1 MAVGLHSYW
10 LQGCG
15 LHNCLLQ
22 GFCFAQVLIVG
33 LLVFTVIGCRAAGI
47 CFPDFRTAQG
57 YCGAGGRGGITP
69 ESTSHLD
76 ILLKLFFPLSPS
88 FPPSLLP
95 FFLSPSPAPFSWYR
109 VSLHRL
115 RLTSNLLASC
125 LPSSGVMGLFR
136 LLDTQNVGIYRILGD
151 LLAFFCQVASWR
163 FSSCPSLLHC

>member
-1 MAVGLHSYW
+1 MTTGVLVCTAIDYRGACTATDHRGTGLHSYCLEERWFAQLLITGLLVCIAIDFMAVGLHSYG

-15 LHNCLLQ
+15 LHSCLLQ
-22 GFCFAQVLIVG
+22 GFRFAQVLIVG

-95 FFLSPSPAPFSWYR
+95 FFLSPSPAPFS
-109 VSLHRL
+109 
-115 RLTSNLLASC
+115 
-125 LPSSGVMGLFR
+125 
-136 LLDTQNVGIYRILGD
+136 
-151 LLAFFCQVASWR
+151 
-163 FSSCPSLLHC
+163 